1 LPFFNIGAE
10 KVPSQDELVIQTSDL
25 TKYYGKAR
33 GIIEV
38 NLSIQKGEIF
48 GFLGPNGA
56 GKSTTIRTILDFIR
70 PTSGWARING
80 MDPVKEGAKVRRS
93 VGYLPSD
100 FGTYK
105 AMTARA
111 YLNTLLKMMNYKG
124 ENRIEELAERM
135 DLDLSRKI
143 KDFSRGNRQKVGV
156 VSAFMHNPQ
165 LAILDE
171 PTTGL
176 DPLMQQEFYK
186 IVLEEKAKGRTVFLS
201 SHILAEVE
209 ASCDRGGIIR
219 EGRVIVTEKMSTFK
233 RKTGKMLNVEF
244 DRNVDPAIF
253 SALEGV
259 SEVKVNEGNILVMT
273 VSSQI
278 DGVIKELAKHTV
290 IDLTYDEVSL
300 EDLFLKYY
308 GRENINIKNNSKKG
322 VEA

>member
-1 LPFFNIGAE
+1 MAPA
-10 KVPSQDELVIQTSDL
+10 DDTVIEIHEL

-33 GIIEV
+33 GIIDV
-38 NLSIQKGEIF
+38 DLTVKKGEIF

-80 MDPVKEGAKVRRS
+80 MDPTKEGATVRRS

-111 YLNTLLKMMNYKG
+111 YLHTLLDMMNYRG
-124 ENRIEELAERM
+124 ENRIEELAQRM
-135 DLDLSRKI
+135 DLDLKRRI

-165 LAILDE
+165 LVILDE

-186 IVLEEKAKGRTVFLS
+186 IVLEEKKKGRTVFLS

-209 ASCDRGGIIR
+209 AICDRVGIIR
-219 EGRVIVTEKMSTFK
+219 EGRLIVVEKMSTFK
-233 RKTGKMLNVEF
+233 RKTGKVLNVEF
-244 DRNVDPAIF
+244 GEKVDPGVF
-253 SALEGV
+253 TRLQGV
-259 SEVKVNEGNILVMT
+259 SDVREEGERALVMT
-273 VSSQI
+273 VSTHI
-278 DGVIKELAKHTV
+278 DEVIKELARHTV
-290 IDLTYDEVSL
+290 VDLTYDEVSL
-300 EDLFLKYY
+300 EHLFLKYY
-308 GRENINIKNNSKKG
+308 GRDNVSNKNNGSKG
-322 VEA
+322 VEN

>member
-1 LPFFNIGAE
+1 
-10 KVPSQDELVIQTSDL
+10 LVIETSKL

-33 GIIEV
+33 GIIDV
-38 NLSIQKGEIF
+38 DLSIHKGEIF

-70 PTSGWARING
+70 PTSGWARVND

-111 YLNTLLKMMNYKG
+111 YLHTLLKMMNYKG
-124 ENRIEELAERM
+124 ENRIEELAQRM
-135 DLDLSRKI
+135 DLDLSRRI

-209 ASCDRGGIIR
+209 AICDRVGIIR
-219 EGRVIVTEKMSTFK
+219 EGKVILVERMSTFK
-233 RKTGKMLNVEF
+233 RRTGKMLNVEF
-244 DRNVDPAIF
+244 DQEVDPGIF
-253 SALEGV
+253 MRLEGI
-259 SEVKVNEGNILVMT
+259 SDVKSMEANTLVMT
-273 VSSQI
+273 VSSNI
-278 DGVIKELAKHTV
+278 DEVIKELARHTIV
-290 IDLTYDEVSL
+290 DLTYDEVSL

-308 GRENINIKNNSKKG
+308 GRENISARANNSKG
-322 VEA
+322 VKA

>member
-1 LPFFNIGAE
+1 
-10 KVPSQDELVIQTSDL
+10 
-25 TKYYGKAR
+25 
-33 GIIEV
+33 
-38 NLSIQKGEIF
+38 
-48 GFLGPNGA
+48 
-56 GKSTTIRTILDFIR
+56 
-70 PTSGWARING
+70 
-80 MDPVKEGAKVRRS
+80 
-93 VGYLPSD
+93 
-100 FGTYK
+100 
-105 AMTARA
+105 MTARA
-111 YLNTLLKMMNYKG
+111 YLHTLLEMMDYKG

-209 ASCDRGGIIR
+209 AICDRVGIIR
-219 EGRVIVTEKMSTFK
+219 EGKVIVVEKMSTFK

-244 DRNVDPAIF
+244 DRLVDPDIF
-253 SALEGV
+253 MRLIGV
-259 SEVKVNEGNILVMT
+259 SDVKVKEGNVLVMT
-273 VSSQI
+273 VSSHI
-278 DGVIKELAKHTV
+278 DEVIKELAKHTV

-308 GRENINIKNNSKKG
+308 GRDNVSIKNQREKE
-322 VEA
+322 VAA

>member
-1 LPFFNIGAE
+1 LSP
-10 KVPSQDELVIQTSDL
+10 QDELVIETSKL

-33 GIIEV
+33 GIIDV
-38 NLSIQKGEIF
+38 DLSINKGEIF

-70 PTSGWARING
+70 PTSGWARVNG

-105 AMTARA
+105 AMTAKA
-111 YLNTLLKMMNYKG
+111 YLHTLLEMMDYKG

-143 KDFSRGNRQKVGV
+143 KNFSRGNRQKVGV

-176 DPLMQQEFYK
+176 DPLMQQEFYR

-209 ASCDRGGIIR
+209 AICDRVGIIR
-219 EGRVIVTEKMSTFK
+219 EGKVILVERMSTFK
-233 RKTGKMLNVEF
+233 RRTGKILNVEF
-244 DRNVDPAIF
+244 DRKVDPGIF
-253 SALEGV
+253 LKLEGV
-259 SEVKVNEGNILVMT
+259 SHVKAGEGNVLMMT
-273 VSSQI
+273 VSSHV
-278 DGVIKELAKHTV
+278 DGVIKELAKHSV

-308 GRENINIKNNSKKG
+308 GKDNVSIKNHRQKE
-322 VEA
+322 VAV

>member
-1 LPFFNIGAE
+1 MDPDE
-10 KVPSQDELVIQTSDL
+10 ELVIQTNKL

-33 GIIEV
+33 GIINV
-38 NLSIQKGEIF
+38 DLSIKKGEIF

-56 GKSTTIRTILDFIR
+56 GKSTTIRTILDLIR
-70 PTSGWARING
+70 PTSGWARVNG

-105 AMTARA
+105 SMTARA
-111 YLNTLLKMMNYKG
+111 YLHTLLAMMKYKG
-124 ENRIEELAERM
+124 ENRIEELSQRM
-135 DLDLSRKI
+135 DLDLNRKI
-143 KDFSRGNRQKVGV
+143 KEFSRGNRQKVGV

-186 IVLEEKAKGRTVFLS
+186 IVLEEKEKGRTVFLS

-209 ASCDRGGIIR
+209 AICDRVGIIR
-219 EGRVIVTEKMSTFK
+219 EGKLVVVERMVKFK
-233 RKTGKMLNVEF
+233 SKTGKRMYVTFNEKVDPEIFRRIDGVTAVKPELGNTLILNVAS
-244 DRNVDPAIF
+244 N
-253 SALEGV
+253 
-259 SEVKVNEGNILVMT
+259 
-273 VSSQI
+273 I
-278 DGVIKELAKHTV
+278 DGVIKELAKFTV
-290 IDLTYDEVSL
+290 VDLIYDEVSL

-308 GRENINIKNNSKKG
+308 GRENITIKINNGKG
-322 VEA
+322 VKA

>member
-1 LPFFNIGAE
+1 MIE
-10 KVPSQDELVIQTSDL
+10 TRKL
-25 TKYYGKAR
+25 TKYYGQAR
-33 GIIEV
+33 GIIDV
-38 NLSIQKGEIF
+38 DLSIRKGEIF

-70 PTSGWARING
+70 PTSGWARVNG
-80 MDPVKEGAKVRRS
+80 MDPTKEGANVRRS

-100 FGTYK
+100 FGTYR

-111 YLNTLLKMMNYKG
+111 YLHTLLEMMDYKG
-124 ENRIEELAERM
+124 ENRIEELAQRM

-209 ASCDRGGIIR
+209 AICDRVGIIR
-219 EGRVIVTEKMSTFK
+219 EGKVIVVEKMSTFK

-244 DRNVDPAIF
+244 DRLVDPDIF
-253 SALEGV
+253 MRLMGV
-259 SEVKVNEGNILVMT
+259 SDVKVKEGNVLVMT
-273 VSSQI
+273 VSSHI
-278 DGVIKELAKHTV
+278 DEVIKELAKHTV

-308 GRENINIKNNSKKG
+308 GRDNVSIKNHREKE
-322 VEA
+322 VAA

>member
-1 LPFFNIGAE
+1 
-10 KVPSQDELVIQTSDL
+10 VPSQDELVIKTSKL

-38 NLSIQKGEIF
+38 DLSIQKGEIF

-70 PTSGWARING
+70 PTSGWARVNG

-111 YLNTLLKMMNYKG
+111 YLNTLLKMMDYKG

-143 KDFSRGNRQKVGV
+143 KNFSRGNRQKVGV

-209 ASCDRGGIIR
+209 AICDRVGIIR
-219 EGRVIVTEKMSTFK
+219 EGKVILVEKMSIFK
-233 RKTGKMLNVEF
+233 RRTGKMLNVEF
-244 DRNVDPAIF
+244 DREVDPTIF
-253 SALEGV
+253 IKLPGV
-259 SEVKVNEGNILVMT
+259 SDVKVEKGNVLVMT
-273 VSSQI
+273 VSSNI
-278 DGVIKELAKHTV
+278 DEVIKELAKHTV
-290 IDLTYDEVSL
+290 LDLTYDEVSL

-308 GRENINIKNNSKKG
+308 GRDNVSLKNHKPKE
-322 VEA
+322 VMV